1 MSTALLTL
9 RDASHAFGSHPLFEG
24 AELNLHPGDRLC
36 LVGRN
41 GCGKSTLMKVL
52 AGLIEA
58 DEGVLSVQPDARVSY
73 LPQRPDLSGYATIG
87 DYVLGGLSERERS
100 EGYRADSVCKALGI
114 DPDAGTGGLSGGEGR
129 RAALARTLV
138 GRPDV
143 LLLDEPTNHLD
154 LPTIEWLERTLSGFR
169 GGMIIISHDRAFLNT
184 LTQGTL
190 WLDRGVL
197 RRREIG
203 FGEFERWSEDVVEQ
217 ERAERAKFNKKIAE
231 EVQWSREGIS
241 ARRTRNQGRL
251 RRLKAMRAERA
262 EQRQE
267 IGRVKMGAVTGEI
280 SGKIVFEAR
289 DLKKSFGDRVI
300 FEGVDLTVMRGDK
313 IGIIGPNGAGKTTL
327 LKLLIDELEPD
338 GGHIRRG
345 TKLTPTYLDQRRDTL
360 DPEQTVW
367 QALADAGADHVM
379 VHGQPKHVI
388 SYLRQYLFEDRDAQR
403 PIKHLSGGELCRL
416 LLAKGLAEP
425 TNLLVLDEPT
435 NDLDMD
441 TLDLLQEVLLE
452 YDGTLLLVSH
462 DRDFLDRVVTATVA
476 VEGDGTVMEYAGG
489 YTDYLSQRTLKAPEV
504 EAAPEKPKRPQAK
517 QKPKKLSFKQKKA
530 LESLPGEMEALE
542 IEITDLQSALADG
555 GYYSRDPEGFQA
567 SSERL
572 EAAQGELEEKE
583 LEWLELEELRE
594 ALQGD

>member
-1 MSTALLTL
+1 MSAALLTL
-9 RDASHAFGSHPLFEG
+9 RDASHAFGSHPLFEH
-24 AELNLHPGDRLC
+24 AELAIHPGDRLC

-52 AGLIEA
+52 AGLLDA
-58 DEGVLSVQPDARVSY
+58 DEGQRIVKPGSRVAY
-73 LPQRPDLSGYATIG
+73 LPQRPDLSAYATIN
-87 DYVLGGLSERERS
+87 DYVLGGLSEEERA

-114 DPDAGTGGLSGGEGR
+114 DPQRSTEGLSGGEGR

-169 GGMIIISHDRAFLNT
+169 GGLVLISHDRAFLNH

-190 WLDRGVL
+190 WLERGVL
-197 RRREIG
+197 RRRDVG
-203 FGEFERWSEDVVEQ
+203 FKRFEQWSEEVLEQ
-217 ERAERAKFNKKIAE
+217 ERADRAKFNKRIAE
-231 EVQWSREGIS
+231 EIQWSREGIS

-262 EQRQE
+262 AQRKE
-267 IGRVKMGAVTGEI
+267 VGRARLGAMTGEI
-280 SGKIVFEAR
+280 SGKIVFEAQGLSKGYGGR
-289 DLKKSFGDRVI
+289 TLFS
-300 FEGVDLTVMRGDK
+300 GVDLSIMRGDK

-327 LKLLIDELEPD
+327 LRILTGEIEADS
-338 GGHIRRG
+338 GNVRRG

-360 DPEQTVW
+360 DPEKTVW
-367 QALADAGADHVM
+367 QALADAGSDHVM
-379 VHGQPKHVI
+379 VHGKPKHVI
-388 SYLRQYLFEDRDAQR
+388 SYLRQYLFEDRDAHR

-441 TLDLLQEVLLE
+441 TLDLLQEVLADYE
-452 YDGTLLLVSH
+452 GTLLLVSH
-462 DRDFLDRVVTATVA
+462 DRDFLDRVVTGTLA

-489 YTDYLSQRTLKAPEV
+489 YTDYLSQRKSIGGDV
-504 EAAPEKPKRPQAK
+504 SAAPAKAKKKERTKGPQ
-517 QKPKKLSFKQKKA
+517 KKLSYKQQKA

-542 IEITDLQSALADG
+542 AEISTLEAKLADG
-555 GYYSRDPEGFQA
+555 SYYTRDPDGFQ
-567 SSERL
+567 SSTARL

-583 LEWLELEELRE
+583 MAWLELEELRE
-594 ALQGD
+594 SLQG